1 MFAVAEVG
9 KGGRSFPPF
18 TKVGKE
24 VSRISKKSFRFL
36 RIENTR
42 YCTERRVGPPPTL
55 FFTKVRYQSAGIS
68 SSPPSAAMSKLVPR
82 DIFIPP
88 GTFSHAGKARGGGCS
103 LPQQLLLSCY
113 HPIRLAT
120 GQDNELPFS
129 FSPSPPP
136 TIHAALSHALTALKN
151 LFPALPPFEREI
163 TRQKS
168 QTT

>member
-36 RIENTR
+36 RIENSR

-55 FFTKVRYQSAGIS
+55 FFTKVRYQSAEIS

-82 DIFIPP
+82 DIFIPL
-88 GTFSHAGKARGGGCS
+88 GTFSQAGKARGGGCS
-103 LPQQLLLSCY
+103 LPQQLLLFLLS
-113 HPIRLAT
+113 PNPSRNWTRQRASF
-120 GQDNELPFS
+120 QFFPFS
-129 FSPSPPP
+129 
-136 TIHAALSHALTALKN
+136 
-151 LFPALPPFEREI
+151 PAHYSRRTLAR
-163 TRQKS
+163 THS
-168 QTT
+168 A